1 MTTNSQFD
9 AIFDFDGVLA
19 DSAPLIVEILER
31 LLCHDLGLKITT
43 EQLRATV
50 GPPFRQ
56 AVEELCSLTK
66 TSLNAPHVDDIVQA
80 FRAEYAMR
88 VVSETPMFPGVLE
101 ALSLMHEDFRLTIC
115 SSKPRPLIDAMLVS
129 WGIDDLF
136 AAVEA
141 PPLGSTETKT
151 EGLARLLLDLNMRT
165 DNCALIGDTVYD
177 ATAANANGV
186 PLVAVSWGIGDPD
199 ELHAAG
205 AVDVVHHPSELA
217 AAIAGLST

>member
-31 LLCHDLGLKITT
+31 LLCHDLGLQIST

-66 TSLNAPHVDDIVQA
+66 TSLDAPHIDEIVQA

-88 VVSETPMFPGVLE
+88 VVSETPMFAGTSD
-101 ALSLMHEDFRLTIC
+101 ALSVMHEDFRLTIC

-129 WGIDDLF
+129 WCIGDLF

-151 EGLARLLLDLNMRT
+151 EGLARLLSDLDMRT

-177 ATAANANGV
+177 AAAANANGV
-186 PLVAVSWGIGDPD
+186 RLVAVSWGIGDPD
-199 ELHAAG
+199 ELLAAG
-205 AVDVVHHPSELA
+205 AVNVVNHPSELA
-217 AAIAGLST
+217 ATIAGLNT

>member
-1 MTTNSQFD
+1 MKICNDFD

-31 LLCHDLGLKITT
+31 LLCQDRGLAVTP

-56 AVEELCSLTK
+56 AVADLCSLTK
-66 TSLNAPHVDDIVQA
+66 TPLDAPQVDDIVQA
-80 FRAEYAMR
+80 FRAEYAIR
-88 VVSETPMFPGVLE
+88 VVSETPLFAGVSD
-101 ALSLMHEDFRLTIC
+101 ALSAMREDFRLTIC

-129 WGIDDLF
+129 WGIDDHF

-141 PPLGSTETKT
+141 PPLGSTETKA
-151 EGLARLLLDLNMRT
+151 EGLARLLSDLNMRT

-177 ATAANANGV
+177 AAAANANGV
-186 PLVAVSWGIGDPD
+186 RLIAVSWGIGDPV
-199 ELHAAG
+199 ELLAAG
-205 AVDVVHHPSELA
+205 AAKVVDDPLKLATTIAELRA
-217 AAIAGLST
+217 